1 MVAAIPAG
9 LLAYLLVMVFLTKAD
24 GLPTILQILA
34 GLTLAC
40 AALIALMPI
49 GLLIFGGKRAP
60 KDAADK
66 PSAKAGKAA
75 PADDEEE
82 IEAVE
87 DLEEASEIDDD
98 ASAFDVDESDADIM
112 ADSDDEI
119 TSNDSSLDEIESVD
133 FDDDDDEPAPKKR
146 KK

>member
-24 GLPTILQILA
+24 GLPMILQILV

-40 AALIALMPI
+40 AALVALMPI
-49 GLLIFGGKRAP
+49 ALLIFGGKKAP
-60 KDAADK
+60 KADADK
-66 PSAKAGKAA
+66 SSAKSGKAA
-75 PADDEEE
+75 NDDDDEEV
-82 IEAVE
+82 EAVE
-87 DLEEASEIDDD
+87 EIEDAGDEE
-98 ASAFDVDESDADIM
+98 ASAFDIEESDADIM
-112 ADSDDEI
+112 ADSDEEI

-133 FDDDDDEPAPKKR
+133 FDDDDEPAPKKR